1 MLVNPDSPQINI
13 EMYEDLLFILTQE
26 ARYKIL
32 YGGRGALKSHTFAR
46 AAIIQSLDSKKR
58 ILCTRDYQ
66 NSIADSVHKLL
77 EDLIWHYKLQNYFDV
92 TKTGITN
99 YLGSEFIFK
108 GLERSIREIKSLEAI
123 DICWIEEAA
132 KTSAKSWDIL
142 IPTIRKEK
150 SEIWASFN
158 PDENKDYTY
167 QNFIVKK
174 KQDSIVKKTYYYDN
188 PWLTE
193 PLRKEAQDDK
203 INNLERYN
211 HVWLGNCK
219 KRNDAQIFKG
229 KWEVKEFDTPN
240 VMDVDNTRFF
250 YGADWG
256 FATDPTT
263 LVRLFIKDNCLH
275 IEYEAY
281 GVGVDMNELSQLFN
295 NVPEA
300 RKWTIKADCAR
311 PETISYLA
319 QEYDPKTDEK
329 GFKIVAADKWKG
341 SVEDGIEY
349 IKGFN
354 KIYIHP
360 RCVHAVE
367 EFQYYSFKVDKNT
380 KEILPVIVDKYN
392 HIIDAIRYALSDYI
406 KKHEDPEYN
415 EEDNI
420 NAVAEDSE
428 W

>member
-1 MLVNPDSPQINI
+1 MLINPDSPQINI

-46 AAIIQSLDSKKR
+46 AAIIRSLNSKKR

-108 GLERSIREIKSLEAI
+108 GLERSIREIKSLEGI

-132 KTSAKSWDIL
+132 KTSANSWDIL

-167 QNFIVKK
+167 QTFIAKK
-174 KQDSIVKKTYYYDN
+174 KQNSIVKKTYYYEN
-188 PWLTE
+188 PWLPNT
-193 PLRKEAQDDK
+193 LREEAEDDK
-203 INNLERYN
+203 INNPERYD

-256 FATDPTT
+256 FAKDPTT
-263 LVRLFIKDNCLH
+263 LVRLFIKDNCLY

-329 GFKIVAADKWKG
+329 GFKIVGADKWKG

-360 RCVHAVE
+360 RCVHAIE

-420 NAVAEDSE
+420 NAIAEDSE

>member
-1 MLVNPDSPQINI
+1 MLINPDSPQINI

-46 AAIIQSLDSKKR
+46 AAIIRSLNSKER

-77 EDLIWHYKLQNYFDV
+77 EDLIWHYKLQNYFDI

-132 KTSAKSWDIL
+132 KTSANSWDIL

-167 QNFIVKK
+167 QTFIAKK
-174 KQDSIVKKTYYYDN
+174 KQNSIVKKTYYYEN
-188 PWLTE
+188 PWLPNT
-193 PLRKEAQDDK
+193 LREEAEDDK
-203 INNLERYN
+203 INNPERYD

-256 FATDPTT
+256 FAKDPTT
-263 LVRLFIKDNCLH
+263 LVRLFIKDNCLY

-329 GFKIVAADKWKG
+329 GFKIVGADKWKG

-360 RCVHAVE
+360 RCVHAIE

-420 NAVAEDSE
+420 NAIAEDSE